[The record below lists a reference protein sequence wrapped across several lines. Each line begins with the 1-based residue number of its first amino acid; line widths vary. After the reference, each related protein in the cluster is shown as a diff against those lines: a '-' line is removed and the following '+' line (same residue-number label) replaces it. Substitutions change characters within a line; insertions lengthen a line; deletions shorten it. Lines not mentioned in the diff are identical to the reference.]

1 MVGGH
6 RQDSLTLG
14 SSSWEDYSGNDD
26 SRMPSGAE
34 GSGAAPL
41 PRNLRHRVPANTGS
55 TLPSAQT
62 PPAGAAG
69 GAESVVRQGRV
80 LAAPLAGGE
89 LPQLHQQYGR
99 RETPPAPSQ
108 EREAGARR
116 RLEFEDATPAQALQ
130 AAQLLLRHP
139 PIPAQ
144 DGTPAAPWLQD
155 VMALIDTAQRQ
166 ATQGASLGPSR
177 RTPSTGGVRNN
188 SAARPPHHS
197 PRHVRGEAGG
207 SGSHRR
213 TVDPAPQTEAS
224 RPRRRRRRRRQ
235 EEESLPRSQR
245 SEDLRTTLERRR
257 EQRREEEPFEDQAS
271 SGPTPR
277 GPRRGSPVGRRP
289 EAHGAL
295 GPRHYSGGCLAF
307 TDNLRR
313 VRWPEKFR
321 LAPIE
326 KYDGTANPDEFLQI
340 YTTVVE
346 AAGGTSKVMANYF
359 PTALTGSARSWLMNL
374 PHDSIRSCE
383 DLCNQFVAN
392 FQGTSAS
399 LGEKGLPFFKLLK
412 KADRFE

>member
-6 RQDSLTLG
+6 RQNSLTFG
-14 SSSWEDYSGNDD
+14 SSSGEDYSGNDD

-34 GSGAAPL
+34 GSGVAPL
-41 PRNLRHRVPANTGS
+41 PRNLHHRVPANTES

-69 GAESVVRQGRV
+69 GAESVVRQERV
-80 LAAPLAGGE
+80 LAAPRAEGE
-89 LPQLHQQYGR
+89 LPQLHQQYRR

-177 RTPSTGGVRNN
+177 RTPSTRGFRA
-188 SAARPPHHS
+188 SASRPRQPS
-197 PRHVRGEAGG
+197 PRQERGEAGG
-207 SGSHRR
+207 SGSRQR
-213 TVDPAPQTEAS
+213 AVDPTPQTEAS
-224 RPRRRRRRRRQ
+224 RPRRRHQRRRQ
-235 EEESLPRSQR
+235 EEESPLRSQR
-245 SEDLRTTLERRR
+245 SEDLRTTLERQR
-257 EQRREEEPFEDQAS
+257 ELRREEEPFEDQAS
-271 SGPTPR
+271 SGSAPR
-277 GPRRGSPVGRRP
+277 GPRHGSPVGRRP
-289 EAHGAL
+289 EAHRAL
-295 GPRHYSGGCLAF
+295 GPRRYGGGCLAF
-307 TDNLRR
+307 TDDLRR

-321 LAPIE
+321 PAPIE
-326 KYDGTANPDEFLQI
+326 KYDGTDNPDEFLQI

-346 AAGGTSKVMANYF
+346 AAGGT
-359 PTALTGSARSWLMNL
+359 PRSW
-374 PHDSIRSCE
+374 PTTFP
-383 DLCNQFVAN
+383 Q
-392 FQGTSAS
+392 
-399 LGEKGLPFFKLLK
+399 P
-412 KADRFE
+412 